1 MDHMMAAR
9 FVTRLLGFRYQATG
23 IPPVVFVQAASASN
37 FDAETPPFSFALE
50 PILQMPL
57 DQNLF
62 AIIGGIATEI
72 EKEITDGAVRRQLIG
87 TVLLKLLN
95 REDGLNLISL
105 IHRAFASAPSAR
117 GSEWMRIIH
126 LITNQLYTSHG
137 SQADPAMDRRTSAI
151 LKHDPPKVGRN
162 DPCPCGSGKK
172 YKKCHLH

>member
-1 MDHMMAAR
+1 
-9 FVTRLLGFRYQATG
+9 
-23 IPPVVFVQAASASN
+23 
-37 FDAETPPFSFALE
+37 
-50 PILQMPL
+50 MPL

-62 AIIGGIATEI
+62 ATIGGIATEI
-72 EKEITDGAVRRQLIG
+72 EKEIADEVVRRQLIA

-117 GSEWMRIIH
+117 GSEWIRIIH
-126 LITNQLYTSHG
+126 LITNQLNTNHQ
-137 SQADPAMDRRTSAI
+137 SQVDPPMNRRTNAI
-151 LKHDPPKVGRN
+151 LKHNPPKVGRN